1 MVRQRAHRTLAR
13 SLHWR
18 GGAVE
23 CRTAPS
29 SDVRAGRSRCGTC
42 GSLAAAGD
50 LERRHVD
57 QEQAP
62 PGAAA
67 EAAIAQCVE
76 LEGAPPAQTHAV
88 EADEHARERQ
98 RGSLLTL
105 SVAAAG

>member
-1 MVRQRAHRTLAR
+1 MSASAEA
-13 SLHWR
+13 
-18 GGAVE
+18 GA
-23 CRTAPS
+23 
-29 SDVRAGRSRCGTC
+29 GTC
-42 GSLAAAGD
+42 GALAATGR

-67 EAAIAQCVE
+67 EAAIAQSVE
-76 LEGAPPAQTHAV
+76 LEGVPPAQTHAV

-105 SVAAAG
+105 SVAAAGVVFGDIGTSPLYVMRAAFGGEQD